1 MYLHHNFNFAS
12 KPLSVLTKVCLQQ
25 CVFAPVFNTYFFCM
39 QSLLS
44 GASLSDTLERLK
56 KALPDSLMNSVKLW
70 PIVQMI
76 NFVYVPPQFR
86 SQFVGVIAVGW
97 QAYLSWLNQKAA
109 REVESRDM
117 IAGSDAQSGAGA
129 GVMAKA

>member
-12 KPLSVLTKVCLQQ
+12 KPLSIMTKVCLQQ
-25 CVFAPVFNTYFFCM
+25 FIFAPVFNTYFFCM

-44 GASLSDTLERLK
+44 GASIGDSLERLK
-56 KALPDSLMNSVKLW
+56 RALPDSLLNSVKLW
-70 PIVQMI
+70 PIVQTI
-76 NFVYVPPQFR
+76 NFMYVPPQFR
-86 SQFVGVIAVGW
+86 SQFVGVVAVGW

-109 REVESRDM
+109 REVEIRDT
-117 IAGSDAQSGAGA
+117 ISGSEAQSGT